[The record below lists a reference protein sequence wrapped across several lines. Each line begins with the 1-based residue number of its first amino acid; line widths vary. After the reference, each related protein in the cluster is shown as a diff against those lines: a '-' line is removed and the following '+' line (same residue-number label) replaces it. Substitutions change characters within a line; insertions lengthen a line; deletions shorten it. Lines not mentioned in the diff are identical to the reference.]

1 MENKEI
7 QEQMFRAMFR
17 LKHLN
22 MSGMLKDISI
32 GEYKILEMCSGC
44 LACDDGEDGASVSGM
59 AAQMRV
65 SAPAVSRL
73 LKGMEGKDYIVRQV
87 DAKDRRNTRVF
98 ITETGRAKQEECCE
112 IFQNYTKRVFARM
125 GEDNMLQLLNLFNQM
140 LGVMEDELKKTE
152 KGDRIC

>member
-7 QEQMFRAMFR
+7 QEEMFRAMFR

-44 LACDDGEDGASVSGM
+44 PACNDGEDGAYVSGM
-59 AAQMRV
+59 SAQMRV

-73 LKGMEGKDYIVRQV
+73 LKGMEGKDYIARQA
-87 DAKDRRNTRVF
+87 DAKDRRNIRVY
-98 ITETGRAKQEECCE
+98 ITEAGRVKREECRE
-112 IFQNYTKRVFARM
+112 ILRNYTERVIDRM
-125 GEDNMLQLLNLFNQM
+125 GKDNMLQLLSLFNQM